1 VPAQARRSAVLLFV
15 LLLSLT
21 AISFAAD
28 ASKDVDFQWG
38 VRIPMRD
45 GVELAASI
53 YRPAG
58 QKEPLPVIFTLTPY
72 IGDSYLDR
80 ALYFARHG
88 YVYALVDVRGR
99 GDSGGVFDPFAQ
111 EAHDGYDAVEW
122 LARQPWS
129 NGKVAMWGGSYAGF
143 DQWTVAKERPPHLVT
158 IVPAAAVHPGVDFPM
173 LNGIFYL
180 YDMQW
185 LTFTSGH
192 AKNTSLFGESSFW
205 QQKDREMYV
214 GHIPFRQLDR
224 VVGNPSP
231 VFQKWVSHPTN
242 DDYWKAMVPSP
253 EQYARIDL
261 PILTIT
267 GHFDGDQP
275 GALTYYRA
283 HQRYAPKEVGDRHY
297 LIIGPWDHA
306 GTRTPAAQTGGL
318 SFAPASVL
326 DLNDLHKEW
335 YDWTM
340 KGGPRPKLLEKK
352 VSYYVTGPDEQ
363 WKRADSLE
371 SIGAERRTFYLGS
384 DGGGAGDAFHS
395 GRLADAKPAGAA
407 QPDRF
412 VYDPLDTRP
421 GLAELDS
428 TSDRSYLTTQFTALN
443 LFGAGLVY
451 HSEPFTEATEVSGQV
466 KLALW
471 MALDVPDTDFLAEL
485 YELQPDG
492 GNILLTRAYLRAR
505 YRSSTEKETLV
516 PLSEPVRY
524 DFTGFTWF
532 SRRVAKGSRLRL
544 VVYSPNSAGVEKN
557 YNSGGVVA
565 DETAKDARTA
575 HVTLYHDAEHPS
587 ALEIPIVR

>member
-1 VPAQARRSAVLLFV
+1 MPAQARRSAVLLVF
-15 LLLSLT
+15 LLLSL
-21 AISFAAD
+21 AAAALAAD
-28 ASKDVDFQWG
+28 ASQDVDFQWG
-38 VRIPMRD
+38 VHIPMRD
-45 GVELAASI
+45 GVELAATV

-72 IGDSYLDR
+72 IGDSYQDR

-111 EAHDGYDAVEW
+111 EARDGYDAVEW
-122 LARQPWS
+122 LARQPWA
-129 NGKVAMWGGSYAGF
+129 NGKVAMWGGSYAGY
-143 DQWTVAKERPPHLVT
+143 DQWATAKERPPHLAT
-158 IVPAAAVHPGVDFPM
+158 IVPAAAVSPGIDFPM
-173 LNGIFYL
+173 LHGIFYL

-185 LTFTSGH
+185 LTYTSGR
-192 AKNTSLFGESSFW
+192 AKNTMLFGEGSFW
-205 QQKDREMYV
+205 SQKDREMYL
-214 GHIPFRQLDR
+214 GHLPFRQLDR

-231 VFQKWVSHPTN
+231 VFQRWASHPAY
-242 DDYWKAMVPSP
+242 DDFWKAMVPSP

-267 GHFDGDQP
+267 GHFDGDQT

-283 HQRYAPKEVGDRHY
+283 HQRYASKEAQDRHF

-318 SFAPASVL
+318 TFAAASVL
-326 DLNDLHKEW
+326 DLNALHKEW

-340 KGGPRPKLLEKK
+340 KDGPRPKLLEKK

-384 DGGGAGDAFHS
+384 DGQAGDAFHS
-395 GRLADAKPAGAA
+395 GHLADAKPAGAA

-421 GLAELDS
+421 GLAELDAQS
-428 TSDRSYLTTQFTALN
+428 NDKGYLTSQFSALN
-443 LFGAGLVY
+443 LFGKGLVY
-451 HSEPFTEATEVSGQV
+451 HSEPFAEAAEVSGQV

-485 YELQPDG
+485 YEIQPDG
-492 GNILLTRAYLRAR
+492 GSVLLTRDYLRAR
-505 YRSSTEKETLV
+505 YRESLEKESLV
-516 PLSEPVRY
+516 PPNKPVRY
-524 DFTGFTWF
+524 DFAGFTWF
-532 SRRVAKGSRLRL
+532 SRKVAKGSRLRL
-544 VVYSPNSAGVEKN
+544 VVYSPGSAGLENN

-575 HVTLYHDAEHPS
+575 HVTLLHDAEHPS
-587 ALEIPIVR
+587 ALEIPVVH